1 MNLHALR
8 LFCAAAEAGS
18 VTRAAERLR
27 ISQPAVTSQIKKL
40 EAELGLRLLEADGRG
55 VRLTEAGCLL
65 TDRAAR
71 LFSLEADIER
81 ALAEYREGKSGTVR
95 IAATYLPANHLLPG
109 PLAAFRAERSEVGL
123 SITTVNSRAAFDML
137 LRCEADI
144 AVVGG
149 GRPAPAGLDCTP
161 LIEDE
166 MLFAA
171 PEGHPLAGRSAPLA
185 EVVRHPFVLREEGSS
200 TREKLL
206 ACCRTLNVGPPRAGL
221 TASGPYETI
230 RAVKA
235 GCGIAFVSALEVRDE
250 LARGEL
256 AVIHVPDVSAVNP
269 IALYTRQ
276 DEPLS
281 PAARLCLEH
290 ILSAIRSL
298 DRRSCQRN

>member
-8 LFCAAAEAGS
+8 LFCAVAEAGS

-40 EAELGLRLLEADGRG
+40 EAELGLPLLEADGRG
-55 VRLTEAGCLL
+55 VRLTEAGRLL
-65 TDRAAR
+65 AERAMR

-81 ALAEYREGKSGTVR
+81 TLAEYREGKSGSVR
-95 IAATYLPANHLLPG
+95 IAATWLPANHLLPG
-109 PLAAFRAERSEVGL
+109 PLAAFKAGRDQVEL
-123 SITTVNSRAAFDML
+123 SLTTVNSKAAFELL
-137 LRCEADI
+137 LRCEADF

-149 GRPAPAGLDCTP
+149 GRPAPAGLACTP
-161 LIEDE
+161 FLEDE

-171 PEGHPLAGRSAPLA
+171 PAGHPLAGRSVPLA

-206 ACCRTLNVGPPRAGL
+206 ACCRTLNAGLPRVGL
-221 TASGPYETI
+221 TASGPYETL

-256 AVIHVPDVSAVNP
+256 AVIHVPDVHAVNP

-281 PAARLCLEH
+281 PAARQCLDH
-290 ILSAIRSL
+290 ILAVVA
-298 DRRSCQRN
+298 

>member
-8 LFCAAAEAGS
+8 LFLAAAEAGS

-40 EAELGLRLLEADGRG
+40 ESELGLRLLEADGRG
-55 VRLTEAGCLL
+55 VRLTEAGRMLAE
-65 TDRAAR
+65 RAAR

-81 ALAEYREGKSGTVR
+81 MLADYREGRIGAVR
-95 IAATYLPANHLLPG
+95 IAATYLPANHLLPV
-109 PLAAFRAERSEVGL
+109 PLAAFRAERGDVGL
-123 SITTVNSRAAFDML
+123 QLTTVNSKAAFDLL

-149 GRPAPAGLDCTP
+149 GRPAPDGLARTP
-161 LIEDE
+161 LVEDA

-171 PEGHPLAGRSAPLA
+171 PPGHPLAGRTVPLA

-206 ACCRTLNVGPPRAGL
+206 ACCRMLNADPPRAGL

-230 RAVKA
+230 RAVKV

-250 LARGEL
+250 LDRGEL
-256 AVIHVPDVSAVNP
+256 MVIDVPDVTAVNP
-269 IALYTRQ
+269 IALYTRK

-290 ILSAIRSL
+290 LLASIR
-298 DRRSCQRN
+298 RT

>member
-8 LFCAAAEAGS
+8 LFCTAAEAGS

-27 ISQPAVTSQIKKL
+27 ISQPAVTAQIKKL
-40 EAELGLRLLEADGRG
+40 ETELGLRLLEADGRG
-55 VRLTEAGCLL
+55 VRLTEAGRLL
-65 TDRAAR
+65 ADRAMR

-81 ALAEYREGKSGTVR
+81 MLAEYREGRSGSVR
-95 IAATYLPANHLLPG
+95 IAATWLPANHLLPE
-109 PLAAFRAERSEVGL
+109 PLAAFRAERGEVEL
-123 SITTVNSRAAFDML
+123 SLTTVNSTQAFERL

-144 AVVGG
+144 AVIGG
-149 GRPAPAGLDCTP
+149 GRPAPDGLACTP

-171 PEGHPLAGRSAPLA
+171 PVDHPLAGRSAALA
-185 EVVRHPFVLREEGSS
+185 EVMRHPFVLREEGSS

-206 ACCRTLNVGPPRAGL
+206 AVCRTLNAAPPRAGL

-256 AVIHVPDVSAVNP
+256 AVIDVPDVKAANP

-276 DEPLS
+276 DELLP

-290 ILSAIRSL
+290 ILSAIQG
-298 DRRSCQRN
+298 DREIR

>member
-8 LFCAAAEAGS
+8 LFHAVAGAGS

-27 ISQPAVTSQIKKL
+27 ISQPAVTSQIRKL
-40 EAELGLRLLEADGRG
+40 EGELGLRLLEADGRG
-55 VRLTEAGCLL
+55 VRLTEAGRMLAE
-65 TDRAAR
+65 RAAR

-81 ALAEYREGKSGTVR
+81 MLADYREGRSGAVR

-109 PLAAFRAERSEVGL
+109 PLAAFRADRPEVEL
-123 SITTVNSRAAFDML
+123 SLTTVNSKAAFELL

-149 GRPAPAGLDCTP
+149 GRPAPGGLVRAP
-161 LIEDE
+161 LLEDR

-171 PEGHPLAGRSAPLA
+171 PPGHPLADRSVPLA
-185 EVVRHPFVLREEGSS
+185 EVVRCPFVLREEGSS

-206 ACCRTLNVGPPRAGL
+206 ALCRTLNIAPPRAGL
-221 TASGPYETI
+221 VASGPYETI

-235 GCGIAFVSALEVRDE
+235 GCGIAFVSALEARDE

-256 AVIHVPDVSAVNP
+256 AAIDVPDAVAVNP
-269 IALYTRQ
+269 IALYTRAG
-276 DEPLS
+276 EPLP
-281 PAARLCLEH
+281 PATRLCLEH
-290 ILSAIRSL
+290 ILAAVKACGRS
-298 DRRSCQRN
+298 

>member
-8 LFCAAAEAGS
+8 LFHAVAEAGS
-18 VTRAAERLR
+18 VTRAAGRLR
-27 ISQPAVTSQIKKL
+27 ISQPAVTSQIRKL
-40 EAELGLRLLEADGRG
+40 EGELGLRLLEADGRG
-55 VRLTEAGCLL
+55 VRLTEAGRLL
-65 TDRAAR
+65 AERAAR
-71 LFSLEADIER
+71 LFHLEADIER
-81 ALAEYREGKSGTVR
+81 MLADYREGRSGAVR

-109 PLAAFRAERSEVGL
+109 PLAAFRAGRPGVEL
-123 SITTVNSRAAFDML
+123 SLTTVNSKTAFDRL

-149 GRPAPAGLDCTP
+149 GRPAPGGLDRTP
-161 LIEDE
+161 LLEDR

-171 PEGHPLAGRSAPLA
+171 PPGHPLAGRSVPLA
-185 EVVRHPFVLREEGSS
+185 EIVQYPFVLREEGSS

-206 ACCRTLNVGPPRAGL
+206 ALCRAFGAAPPRAGL
-221 TASGPYETI
+221 IASGPYETI

-256 AVIHVPDVSAVNP
+256 AVIDVPDVKAANP

-276 DEPLS
+276 DELLP

-290 ILSAIRSL
+290 ILSAIQG
-298 DRRSCQRN
+298 DREIR

>member
-1 MNLHALR
+1 MNLHTLR
-8 LFCAAAEAGS
+8 LFHAVAEAGS

-27 ISQPAVTSQIKKL
+27 ISQPAVTSQIRKL
-40 EAELGLRLLEADGRG
+40 EGELELRLLEADGRG
-55 VRLTEAGCLL
+55 IRLTEAGRLL
-65 TDRAAR
+65 AERAAR

-81 ALAEYREGKSGTVR
+81 MLAEYREGRSGSVR
-95 IAATYLPANHLLPG
+95 IAATYLPANHLLPV
-109 PLAAFRAERSEVGL
+109 PLAAFRAERSDVEL
-123 SITTVNSRAAFDML
+123 SLTTVNSKAAFERL

-144 AVVGG
+144 AVIGG
-149 GRPAPAGLDCTP
+149 GRPAPDGLACTP
-161 LIEDE
+161 LIEDR

-171 PEGHPLAGRSAPLA
+171 PADHPLAGRSVPLA
-185 EVVRHPFVLREEGSS
+185 ELVRHPFVLREEGSS

-206 ACCRTLNVGPPRAGL
+206 AICQALNAAPPRAGL
-221 TASGPYETI
+221 TAGGPYETI

-256 AVIHVPDVSAVNP
+256 AVIDVPDVRAVNP

-290 ILSAIRSL
+290 IRSAVRPP
-298 DRRSCQRN
+298 DRGSR